1 MISLTGHLTPFQG
14 VRSDVAP
21 DIPLQIEDLYQMSG
35 VLGQKQIFVRLTDCA
50 SNTQTKRKVFLR
62 VQKEDLLIVPN
73 IALLTNR

>member
-1 MISLTGHLTPFQG
+1 ML
-14 VRSDVAP
+14 
-21 DIPLQIEDLYQMSG
+21 EDLYQMSG